1 MITSQGQVLDGSQFG
16 MWIDKT
22 ITEYKPNTIVEI
34 GTWKGL
40 GTTKRII
47 DSIEK
52 NQITPTFISLESNLS
67 LYEIAT
73 INLKDKLNTVK
84 LVRGRI
90 VDKEDVESFL
100 SKNQITEQMKGWL
113 RSDLNDYM
121 NCENVLNQIPETI
134 DFLLLDGGE
143 FSTYHE
149 WIALKERTKIV
160 ALDDTLT
167 LKCKQIR
174 EELLNDENYKVIIDS
189 SDRNGFA
196 IFIKNEHNSI

>member
-1 MITSQGQVLDGSQFG
+1 MTTQGQVLDGSQFG

-22 ITEYKPNTIVEI
+22 ITDYKPNTIVEI

-52 NQITPTFISLESNLS
+52 NQITPTFISLESNLPF
-67 LYEIAT
+67 YETAT
-73 INLKDKLNTVK
+73 RNLKDKLNTVK
-84 LVRGRI
+84 LIRGRI
-90 VDKEDVESFL
+90 VGEEEIDAFL
-100 SKNQITEQMKGWL
+100 SKNQITEQMMSWL

-121 NCENVLNQIPETI
+121 NCENVLNQLPETI

-149 WIALKERTKIV
+149 WIMLKDRTKII

-174 EELLNDENYKVIIDS
+174 EELLTDENYKVIIDS

-196 IFIKNEHNSI
+196 IFIKNEHISI

>member
-1 MITSQGQVLDGSQFG
+1 

-22 ITEYKPNTIVEI
+22 ITDYKPNTIVEI

-67 LYEIAT
+67 FYETAT
-73 INLKDKLNTVK
+73 RNLKDKLNTVK
-84 LVRGRI
+84 LIRGRI
-90 VDKEDVESFL
+90 VGEEEIESFL
-100 SKNQITEQMKGWL
+100 SKNEITEQMMGWL
-113 RSDLNDYM
+113 RSDLNDYVS
-121 NCENVLNQIPETI
+121 CENVLNQIPETI

-149 WIALKERTKIV
+149 WIVLKERTKII

-189 SDRNGFA
+189 SDRNGFT
-196 IFIKNEHNSI
+196 IFIKNEHVSI

>member
-1 MITSQGQVLDGSQFG
+1 MTTEGQILNGSQFG
-16 MWIDKT
+16 TWIDKI
-22 ITEYKPNTIVEI
+22 ITDYKPNTIVEI

-40 GTTKRII
+40 GSTKRII

-52 NQITPTFISLESNLS
+52 NQIKPTFISLESNLS
-67 LYEIAT
+67 FYETAKR
-73 INLKDKLNTVK
+73 NLKDKLNEVK
-84 LVRGRI
+84 LIRGRI
-90 VDKEDVESFL
+90 VGEEEIESFL
-100 SKNQITEQMKGWL
+100 SKNEITEQMMGWL
-113 RSDLNDYM
+113 RSDLNDYVS
-121 NCENVLNQIPETI
+121 CENVLNQIPETI

-149 WIALKERTKIV
+149 WVVLKDRTKII

-189 SDRNGFA
+189 SDRNGFT
-196 IFIKNEHNSI
+196 IFIKNEHVSI

>member
-1 MITSQGQVLDGSQFG
+1 MTTEGQILNGSQFG
-16 MWIDKT
+16 TWIDKI
-22 ITEYKPNTIVEI
+22 ITDYKPNTIVEI

-40 GTTKRII
+40 GSTKRII

-52 NQITPTFISLESNLS
+52 NQIKPTFISLESNLS
-67 LYEIAT
+67 FYETAKR
-73 INLKDKLNTVK
+73 NLKDKLNEVK
-84 LVRGRI
+84 LIRGRI
-90 VDKEDVESFL
+90 VGEEEIESFL
-100 SKNQITEQMKGWL
+100 SKNEITEQMMGWL
-113 RSDLNDYM
+113 RSDLNDYVS
-121 NCENVLNQIPETI
+121 CENVLNQIPETI

-149 WIALKERTKIV
+149 WVVLKDRTKII

>member
-1 MITSQGQVLDGSQFG
+1 MTTQGQVLNGSQFG

-22 ITEYKPNTIVEI
+22 ITDYKPNTIVEI

-67 LYEIAT
+67 FFETAT
-73 INLKDKLNTVK
+73 RNLKDKLNTVK
-84 LVRGRI
+84 LIRGRI
-90 VDKEDVESFL
+90 VGEEEIESFL
-100 SKNQITEQMKGWL
+100 SKNEITEQMMGWL
-113 RSDLNDYM
+113 RSDLNDYVS
-121 NCENVLNQIPETI
+121 CENVLNQIPETI

-149 WIALKERTKIV
+149 WMVLKERTKII

-189 SDRNGFA
+189 SDRNGFT
-196 IFIKNEHNSI
+196 IFIKNEHVSI

>member
-1 MITSQGQVLDGSQFG
+1 MTTQGQVLNGSQFG

-22 ITEYKPNTIVEI
+22 ITDYKPSIIVEI

-67 LYEIAT
+67 FYETAT
-73 INLKDKLNTVK
+73 RNLKDKLNTVK
-84 LVRGRI
+84 LIRGRI
-90 VDKEDVESFL
+90 VGEEEIKSFL
-100 SKNQITEQMKGWL
+100 SKNEITEQMMGWL
-113 RSDLNDYM
+113 RSDLNDYVS
-121 NCENVLNQIPETI
+121 CENVLNQIPETI

-149 WIALKERTKIV
+149 WVVLKDRTKII

>member
-1 MITSQGQVLDGSQFG
+1 MTTEGQILNGSQFG
-16 MWIDKT
+16 TWIDKI
-22 ITEYKPNTIVEI
+22 ITDYKPNTIVEI

-40 GTTKRII
+40 GSTKRII

-52 NQITPTFISLESNLS
+52 NQMKPTFISLESNLS
-67 LYEIAT
+67 FYETAKR
-73 INLKDKLNTVK
+73 NLKDKLNEVK
-84 LVRGRI
+84 LIRGRI
-90 VDKEDVESFL
+90 VGEEEINLFL
-100 SKNQITEQMKGWL
+100 SENEITEQMMGWL
-113 RSDLNDYM
+113 RSDLNDYVS
-121 NCENVLNQIPETI
+121 CENVLNQIPETI

-149 WIALKERTKIV
+149 WVVLKDRTKII

>member
-1 MITSQGQVLDGSQFG
+1 MTTEGQILNGSQFG
-16 MWIDKT
+16 TWIDKI
-22 ITEYKPNTIVEI
+22 ITDYKPNTIVEI

-40 GTTKRII
+40 GSTKRII

-52 NQITPTFISLESNLS
+52 NQMKPTFISLESNLS
-67 LYEIAT
+67 FYETAKR
-73 INLKDKLNTVK
+73 NLKDKLNEVK
-84 LVRGRI
+84 LIRGRI
-90 VDKEDVESFL
+90 VGEEEINLFL
-100 SKNQITEQMKGWL
+100 SENKITNQMQDWL
-113 RSDLNDYM
+113 RSDLNDYVS
-121 NCENVLNQIPETI
+121 CENVLNQIPETI

-149 WIALKERTKIV
+149 WVILKDRTKIV

>member
-1 MITSQGQVLDGSQFG
+1 MTTQGQVLDGSQFG

-22 ITEYKPNTIVEI
+22 ITDYKPNTIVEI

-52 NQITPTFISLESNLS
+52 NQITPTFISLESNLPF
-67 LYEIAT
+67 YETAT
-73 INLKDKLNTVK
+73 RNLKDKLNTVK
-84 LVRGRI
+84 LIRGRI
-90 VDKEDVESFL
+90 VGEEEIDAFL
-100 SKNQITEQMKGWL
+100 SKNQITEQMMGWL

-121 NCENVLNQIPETI
+121 NCENVLNQLPETI

-149 WIALKERTKIV
+149 WIILKDRTKII

-174 EELLNDENYKVIIDS
+174 EELLTDENYEVIIDS

-196 IFIKNEHNSI
+196 IFIKNEHISI

>member
-1 MITSQGQVLDGSQFG
+1 MTTEGQILNGSQFG
-16 MWIDKT
+16 TWIDKI
-22 ITEYKPNTIVEI
+22 ITDYKPNTIVEI

-40 GTTKRII
+40 GSTKRII

-52 NQITPTFISLESNLS
+52 NQIKPTFISLESNLS
-67 LYEIAT
+67 FYETAKR
-73 INLKDKLNTVK
+73 NLKDKLNEVK
-84 LVRGRI
+84 LIRGRI
-90 VDKEDVESFL
+90 VGEEEIESFL
-100 SKNQITEQMKGWL
+100 SKNEITEQMMGWL
-113 RSDLNDYM
+113 RSDLNDYVS
-121 NCENVLNQIPETI
+121 CENVLNQIPETI

-149 WIALKERTKIV
+149 WIVLKERTKII